1 VSSTTDRPAMRGRLG
16 RTASWLRATVCLAV
30 WMAGASSVASRPQA
44 TDAAQIQAGE
54 RLYRQGVLSSGE
66 PLLAERQG
74 IEPMQGQAAACMN
87 CHLRSGLG
95 TIEGRILIPPITP
108 KYLFRR
114 VSATAAEM
122 TQRASRAGPPPRSR
136 YTEVTLARALREG
149 IDPDGRKFDYLMPRY
164 ALDEA
169 SMSALIG
176 YLRNLGR
183 GPVPGVGGETL
194 DFATIVTPDADATE
208 RRGMLDVLGHCFG
221 SNDASHPGEASLQSA
236 PGMRNPGTR
245 SWRLHVW
252 QLTGPAADWEQQ
264 LRRHFATEPIFA
276 VISGLGRSDWA
287 PVHRFC
293 QAQSLPCLLPNVDL
307 PVVAEDD
314 FYPVYYSK
322 GVLLEAQIIASRLQP
337 PPGPGE
343 RHVIQVFR
351 ADDIGAAGAAALQQA
366 SAAGALQWRE
376 RVLEPDAPASELARV
391 LNEAEPQDAIVLWLR
406 PQDLQDLP
414 ETPPPD
420 AAVFISGFM
429 AGLEQAPLP
438 PAWRG
443 IARMSYPLELPTR
456 RALGRG
462 FAQGWFAFYGIPV
475 VAQHVQSDTYLACE
489 ILAEAAGHMQNNW
502 VPDRLVE
509 LIEIELGHRLV
520 NGDYPRLGLAPG
532 QRFASK
538 GGYLARFEGAS
549 GPRLVADSNWIV
561 P

>member
-1 VSSTTDRPAMRGRLG
+1 VKKTLA
-16 RTASWLRATVCLAV
+16 CLAV
-30 WMAGASSVASRPQA
+30 LIAGASSVESRPLA
-44 TDAAQIQAGE
+44 IDAAQLKAGE
-54 RLYRQGVLSSGE
+54 LLYRQGVLSSGE

-74 IEPMQGQAAACMN
+74 VEPMQGRAAACVN

-95 TIEGRILIPPITP
+95 TVEGRILIPPITS

-114 VSATAAEM
+114 VGVTAAEM
-122 TQRASRAGPPPRSR
+122 TQRASNAGPSTRSR
-136 YTEVTLARALREG
+136 YTDFTLARALREG
-149 IDPDGRKFDYLMPRY
+149 IDPDGRKLDYLMPRY
-164 ALDEA
+164 SLDEA

-176 YLRNLGR
+176 YLRNLAR
-183 GPVPGVGGETL
+183 GPVPGVGSETL
-194 DFATIVTPDADATE
+194 DFATIITPDADATE

-252 QLTGPAADWEQQ
+252 QLTGPAEDWEQQ
-264 LRRHFATEPIFA
+264 LRQHFATEPVFA

-322 GVLLEAQIIASRLQP
+322 GVLLEAQVIASRLP
-337 PPGPGE
+337 PTGSTE
-343 RHVIQVFR
+343 RHVIQLFR

-366 SAAGALQWRE
+366 SAAGAQQWRE
-376 RVLEPDAPASELARV
+376 HALKSDAPASELARV
-391 LNEAEPQDAIVLWLR
+391 LNEARPHDAIVLWLR
-406 PQDLQDLP
+406 PHDLKDLP
-414 ETPPPD
+414 EPPPD
-420 AAVFISGFM
+420 AAVFVSGFM

-438 PAWRG
+438 PAWRSV
-443 IARMSYPLELPTR
+443 ARMSYPLELPTR

-475 VAQHVQSDTYLACE
+475 VAERVQSDTYLTCE
-489 ILAEAAGHMQNNW
+489 ILAEAAGHMANNW

-538 GGYLARFEGAS
+538 GAYLTHFEAAS
-549 GPRLVADSNWIV
+549 GTRLVADSNWIV